1 MDIMKSGPQTT
12 DQAGKTSSEWIEQ
25 IERACS
31 DLPIADIRER
41 LCRGGLFLLMDEIM
55 RKKSDA

>member
-1 MDIMKSGPQTT
+1 MKSEHQTT